1 LVVIAAVA
9 IGLLPPELRLS
20 PHGPPGKKRW
30 WKANAGV
37 AIMTSINAE
46 TKPAARTFFTLLNP
60 NLLWSLLYDGT
71 YVSQPS
77 PVDHLLG

>member
-9 IGLLPPELRLS
+9 VGLLPPAFELCS
-20 PHGPPGKKRW
+20 PPHAPPGKKRW

-46 TKPAARTFFTLLNP
+46 TNPAARTFFTLLNP
-60 NLLWSLLYDGT
+60 NLLWSLPYVGT
-71 YVSQPS
+71 YT
-77 PVDHLLG
+77 